1 MMNTLETATI
11 GDIVKKNYKTASV
24 FEKFGLDFCCNG
36 NRSIEDSCRDQQIDP
51 EEVMEALRQ
60 VQEAGDDGVNFDS
73 WPLQELVDYI
83 IKRHHA
89 YVEEKVPQ
97 LTAYLDKITRVHGN
111 RHPELAEVRNIFYEV
126 GGELTVHLK
135 KEELMLFP
143 FIKRLEQAKATGTKA
158 ESPVFSSVK
167 APVHMMMDD
176 HADEG
181 AKLQR
186 IAALTN
192 HYQVPDDACNTYMVT
207 YRLLDEFERD
217 LHIHIH
223 LENNILFPKAIR
235 IEEELRNN

>member
-1 MMNTLETATI
+1 MNTLETPTI
-11 GDIVKKNYKTASV
+11 GEIVRKNYKTASV

-36 NRSIEDSCRDQQIDP
+36 NRSIEDSCREQRINP
-51 EEVMEALRQ
+51 EEVIEALRQ

-111 RHPELAEVRNIFYEV
+111 RHPELAEIRNIFYEV

-143 FIKRLEQAKATGTKA
+143 FIK
-158 ESPVFSSVK
+158 
-167 APVHMMMDD
+167 
-176 HADEG
+176 
-181 AKLQR
+181 KL
-186 IAALTN
+186 L
-192 HYQVPDDACNTYMVT
+192 
-207 YRLLDEFERD
+207 
-217 LHIHIH
+217 
-223 LENNILFPKAIR
+223 NI
-235 IEEELRNN
+235 